1 MSFWETQGKNM
12 KTVTRS
18 RRWIA
23 WTLAA
28 GSMLLSFGCRSA
40 TPAKI
45 EVHIGE
51 NAIVGPLTY
60 NVVEAQWRS
69 QLEAS
74 PTPRIPERNFL
85 MLRVLVTNGGGS
97 ETAIPFLKVEN
108 SSGDSFT
115 ESENGAGVDKWLG
128 MLRRISPAQTEDGW
142 LLFDVPTNSYKLRV
156 SDGAVENEHVA
167 YISVPLSMQT
177 DVPKPRVP

>member
-1 MSFWETQGKNM
+1 MNTAN
-12 KTVTRS
+12 RS
-18 RRWIA
+18 RRA
-23 WTLAA
+23 LAFTFAA
-28 GSMLLSFGCRSA
+28 GSMLVGFGCRQI

-85 MLRVLVTNGGGS
+85 LLRVVVTNSGGA
-97 ETAIPFLKVEN
+97 EAAIPFLKLEN
-108 SSGDSFT
+108 SNGDTFS
-115 ESENGAGVDKWLG
+115 ESENGAGVEKWLG
-128 MLRRISPAQTEDGW
+128 LLRRISPAQSEDGW

-167 YISVPLSMQT
+167 YISIPLNMQT
-177 DVPKPRVP
+177 DGPTPRVP